1 MSRRSRRKTLSH
13 ADLEDFLCDLGE
25 NSDYVDSECGEAL
38 GHESS
43 TLPNSDAGISEASIV
58 ESISDEQR
66 VREFCKVIQSYSAAF
81 DAVANEF
88 YLLSRQNSFSALM
101 LHAS

>member
-25 NSDYVDSECGEAL
+25 NSDYIDSESAEAL
-38 GHESS
+38 DHESI
-43 TLPNSDAGISEASIV
+43 TMPNADDGNSEKLIF

-66 VREFCKVIQSYSAAF
+66 VREFCKVLQSSSAVY
-81 DAVANEF
+81 DAVDIEP
-88 YLLSRQNSFSALM
+88 YSSL
-101 LHAS
+101 